1 MQLSIFTKEKLRIK
15 YEKNTTWFRV
25 DKATLIYCYSLQI
38 HRRYFLEIKK
48 FYFFWHEFYLYFI
61 RRHYDIF
68 MIIFKIQFTNDFV
81 HISYD
86 IHSVISVT
94 FEYQTSNDHIIRD
107 IKQAMFNTLALW
119 RNFFLPHPPTLNI
132 NEKIP

>member
-25 DKATLIYCYSLQI
+25 DKATLIYFCSLQI

-48 FYFFWHEFYLYFI
+48 CYFFLHEFYLNFI
-61 RRHYDIF
+61 RPHYETF

-86 IHSVISVT
+86 NHSVISVT
-94 FEYQTSNDHIIRD
+94 FEYQTSNDHIIGD

-132 NEKIP
+132 NEKLP

>member
-48 FYFFWHEFYLYFI
+48 FYFFSHEFYLYFI

-68 MIIFKIQFTNDFV
+68 IIIFKIQFTNDFV

-94 FEYQTSNDHIIRD
+94 FEYQTSHDHHGD
-107 IKQAMFNTLALW
+107 IKQAMLNTLALW
-119 RNFFLPHPPTLNI
+119 RIFFLPLPPTLNI